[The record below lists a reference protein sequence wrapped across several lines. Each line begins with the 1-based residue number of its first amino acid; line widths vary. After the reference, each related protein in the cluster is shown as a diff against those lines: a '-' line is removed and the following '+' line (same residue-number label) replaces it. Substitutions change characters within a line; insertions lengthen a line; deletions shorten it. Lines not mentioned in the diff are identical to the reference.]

1 MKSFFIKFN
10 VLWLGSLFFTLL
22 LISGIQHSARFSP
35 SDSLMWS
42 TKYLDGIVVAVVMMG
57 LLLVSLISWCYAL
70 WKSWQLT
77 RSDRVIS
84 SLRFAVFGYLLAAP
98 LFLMLTGAYWLA
110 AIRIVTDSLFTSSN
124 NDRLFIFVS
133 LVQVV
138 RYLA

>member
-57 LLLVSLISWCYAL
+57 MLLVSLISWCYAL

-84 SLRFAVFGYLLAAP
+84 SLRFAVFGYLLAVP
-98 LFLMLTGAYWLA
+98 LFLMLTGLYWLA
-110 AIRIVTDSLFTSSN
+110 AMRIVTD
-124 NDRLFIFVS
+124 RLVHFI
-133 LVQVV
+133 
-138 RYLA
+138 

>member
-98 LFLMLTGAYWLA
+98 LFLMLTGLYWLA
-110 AIRIVTDSLFTSSN
+110 AIRIVTD
-124 NDRLFIFVS
+124 RLVHFI
-133 LVQVV
+133 
-138 RYLA
+138 

>member
-84 SLRFAVFGYLLAAP
+84 SLRFAVFGYLVAAP
-98 LFLMLTGAYWLA
+98 LFLVLTGLYWLA
-110 AIRIVTDSLFTSSN
+110 AMRIVTD
-124 NDRLFIFVS
+124 RLVHFI
-133 LVQVV
+133 
-138 RYLA
+138 

>member
-57 LLLVSLISWCYAL
+57 LLLVLFLSWCYAL

-84 SLRFAVFGYLLAAP
+84 SLRFAVFGYLLAVP
-98 LFLMLTGAYWLA
+98 LFLMLTGLYWLA
-110 AIRIVTDSLFTSSN
+110 AMRIVTD
-124 NDRLFIFVS
+124 RLVHFI
-133 LVQVV
+133 
-138 RYLA
+138 

>member
-98 LFLMLTGAYWLA
+98 LFLMFTGLYWLA
-110 AIRIVTDSLFTSSN
+110 AMRIVTD
-124 NDRLFIFVS
+124 RLVHFI
-133 LVQVV
+133 
-138 RYLA
+138 

>member
-22 LISGIQHSARFSP
+22 FISGIQYSARFSP
-35 SDSLMWS
+35 SDSLIWS
-42 TKYLDGIVVAVVMMG
+42 VRYLDGIAVGVAMLV
-57 LLLVSLISWCYAL
+57 LLLVSVLSWCYAL

-98 LFLMLTGAYWLA
+98 LFLMLTGLYWLVA
-110 AIRIVTDSLFTSSN
+110 MRIVTD
-124 NDRLFIFVS
+124 RLVHFI
-133 LVQVV
+133 
-138 RYLA
+138 

>member
-42 TKYLDGIVVAVVMMG
+42 TKYLDGLVVAVVMMG

-98 LFLMLTGAYWLA
+98 LFLMLTGLYWLA
-110 AIRIVTDSLFTSSN
+110 AMRIVTD
-124 NDRLFIFVS
+124 RLVHFI
-133 LVQVV
+133 
-138 RYLA
+138 

>member
-84 SLRFAVFGYLLAAP
+84 SLRFAVSGYLLAAP
-98 LFLMLTGAYWLA
+98 LFLMLTGLYWLA
-110 AIRIVTDSLFTSSN
+110 AMRIVTD
-124 NDRLFIFVS
+124 RLVHFI
-133 LVQVV
+133 
-138 RYLA
+138 

>member
-42 TKYLDGIVVAVVMMG
+42 TKYLDGLVVAVVMMG

-98 LFLMLTGAYWLA
+98 LFLMLTGLYWLA
-110 AIRIVTDSLFTSSN
+110 AMRIVTD
-124 NDRLFIFVS
+124 RQVQFI
-133 LVQVV
+133 
-138 RYLA
+138 

>member
-84 SLRFAVFGYLLAAP
+84 SLRFAAFGYLLAAP
-98 LFLMLTGAYWLA
+98 LFLMLTGLYWLA
-110 AIRIVTDSLFTSSN
+110 AMRIVTD
-124 NDRLFIFVS
+124 RLVHFI
-133 LVQVV
+133 
-138 RYLA
+138 

>member
-77 RSDRVIS
+77 RSDRLIS
-84 SLRFAVFGYLLAAP
+84 SLRFTVFGYLLAAP
-98 LFLMLTGAYWLA
+98 LFLMLTGLYWLA
-110 AIRIVTDSLFTSSN
+110 AMRIVTD
-124 NDRLFIFVS
+124 RLVHFI
-133 LVQVV
+133 
-138 RYLA
+138 

>member
-57 LLLVSLISWCYAL
+57 MLLVSLISWCYAL

-98 LFLMLTGAYWLA
+98 LFLMLTGLYWLA
-110 AIRIVTDSLFTSSN
+110 AMRIVTD
-124 NDRLFIFVS
+124 R
-133 LVQVV
+133 LVQFI
-138 RYLA
+138 

>member
-22 LISGIQHSARFSP
+22 LISGIQQSARFSP

-98 LFLMLTGAYWLA
+98 LFLVLTGLYWLA
-110 AIRIVTDSLFTSSN
+110 AMRIVTD
-124 NDRLFIFVS
+124 RLVHFI
-133 LVQVV
+133 
-138 RYLA
+138 